1 MGVGY
6 SVFSDDKTTGS
17 FIYENT
23 VENCVSS
30 KTLDKQIEQNSISYI
45 KKIIH
50 PDPDPFTPTAAP
62 SITPT
67 IEPTPCPKSPCEPGP
82 CPPINP
88 CPPNPIYPTPNVTPY
103 PEYAT
108 CVGKLVEDCSSLNSE
123 QACVKTPIDSSLLT
137 YDYNKPLLYNNNKT
151 IKTELLKTNVL
162 NEGKQLHLTS
172 FWDCS
177 MGCTAHLGKQTAARN
192 LAPMRVPDQFK
203 SKEQE
208 DIWMVG
214 AGCGHFK
221 RIGSAVEG
229 LNNWN
234 PECGSCILFSDS
246 NFKNSHQSAI
256 VMLMDQYSSDE
267 CKGHPQLDQ
276 AWV

>member
-1 MGVGY
+1 MVGVILGAAVGVNGRTIACSSLLKWYCSIDQSCMGF

-50 PDPDPFTPTAAP
+50 PDPDPFTPTAA
-62 SITPT
+62 
-67 IEPTPCPKSPCEPGP
+67 
-82 CPPINP
+82 
-88 CPPNPIYPTPNVTPY
+88 
-103 PEYAT
+103 
-108 CVGKLVEDCSSLNSE
+108 
-123 QACVKTPIDSSLLT
+123 
-137 YDYNKPLLYNNNKT
+137 
-151 IKTELLKTNVL
+151 
-162 NEGKQLHLTS
+162 
-172 FWDCS
+172 
-177 MGCTAHLGKQTAARN
+177 
-192 LAPMRVPDQFK
+192 PDQFK